1 MTQDNNRTLTLR
13 ALDIP
18 TIHKF
23 GIGFDQ
29 MFDELM
35 RVTSKQSTNYPPHN
49 ILKID
54 ENNFVIQLAVAG
66 FTEGEINVGVEGQV
80 LTITGSTDRDNKY
93 GAEYLVHG
101 ISMRDFER
109 TFTLAEYVEVKHA
122 EITNGILSIE
132 LERIIPVEK
141 MPKKIDIKFNK

>member
-1 MTQDNNRTLTLR
+1 MTQDNRTLTLR

-35 RVTSKQSTNYPPHN
+35 RVTSRQSTNYPPHN

-66 FTEGEINVGVEGQV
+66 FTEGEVDVGVEGQI
-80 LTITGSTDRDNKY
+80 LSITGSTNRDNKY

-109 TFTLAEYVEVKHA
+109 TFTLAEHVEVKSA

-141 MPKKIDIKFNK
+141 MPKKIDIKYNK

>member
-1 MTQDNNRTLTLR
+1 MTQDNRTLTLR

-35 RVTSKQSTNYPPHN
+35 RTTSRQSTNYPPHN

-66 FTEGEINVGVEGQV
+66 FGDGEIDIQVEGQV
-80 LTITGSTDRDNKY
+80 LSIVGSSTGDNKY
-93 GAEYLVHG
+93 GAEYLIRG

-109 TFTLAEYVEVKHA
+109 TFTLAEHVEVKNA

-141 MPKKIDIKFNK
+141 LPKKIDIKFNK

>member
-1 MTQDNNRTLTLR
+1 MTQDNRTLTLR

-29 MFDELM
+29 MFDELL
-35 RVTSKQSTNYPPHN
+35 RATSRQSTNYPPHN

-66 FTEGEINVGVEGQV
+66 FDKGEVDIQVEGQI
-80 LTITGSTDRDNKY
+80 LSITGSTNKVNKY
-93 GAEYLVHG
+93 GNEYLVQG

-109 TFTLAEYVEVKHA
+109 TFTLAEHVEVKNA
-122 EITNGILSIE
+122 EVTNGILSIE
-132 LERIIPVEK
+132 LERIVP
-141 MPKKIDIKFNK
+141 IDKLPRTIAINYNK

>member
-1 MTQDNNRTLTLR
+1 MSENRTLTLR

-23 GIGFDQ
+23 GVGFDQ

-35 RVTSKQSTNYPPHN
+35 RATSRQSTNYPPHN

-66 FTEGEINVGVEGQV
+66 FSQGDIDIQVEGQV
-80 LTITGSTDRDNKY
+80 LSITGSTNKDNQY
-93 GAEYLVHG
+93 GAEYLIQG

-109 TFTLAEYVEVKHA
+109 TFTLAEHVEVKNA
-122 EITNGILSIE
+122 SVTNGILSIE
-132 LERIIPVEK
+132 LERIIPIEK
-141 MPKKIDIKFNK
+141 MPKKIDITYKK

>member
-1 MTQDNNRTLTLR
+1 MTQENKTLTLR

-29 MFDELM
+29 MFDELL
-35 RVTSKQSTNYPPHN
+35 RTTSRQSTNYPPHN

-66 FTEGEINVGVEGQV
+66 FDKGEVDIQVEGQI
-80 LTITGSTDRDNKY
+80 LSIAGSTNKDNQY
-93 GAEYLVHG
+93 GAEYLVQG

-109 TFTLAEYVEVKHA
+109 TFRLAEHVEVKNA
-122 EITNGILSIE
+122 EVTNGILSIE
-132 LERIIPVEK
+132 LERIVPVEK
-141 MPKKIDIKFNK
+141 LPKTIAINYNK

>member
-1 MTQDNNRTLTLR
+1 MTQENRTLTLR

-66 FTEGEINVGVEGQV
+66 FSDGEIDVQVEGQV
-80 LTITGSTDRDNKY
+80 LSIVGSSTGDNKY
-93 GAEYLVHG
+93 GAEYLIRG

-109 TFTLAEYVEVKHA
+109 TFTLAEHVEVKNA

-141 MPKKIDIKFNK
+141 LPKKIDIKYNK

>member
-1 MTQDNNRTLTLR
+1 MSRELTLR

-18 TIHKF
+18 TIARF

-29 MFDELM
+29 MFNELE
-35 RVTSKQSTNYPPHN
+35 RVTKQTTNYPPHN

-54 ENNFVIQLAVAG
+54 DNNFVIQLAVAG
-66 FTEGEINVGVEGQV
+66 FDQGDIDLQVEGQV
-80 LTITGSTDRDNKY
+80 LTIKGSTDKDNQY
-93 GAEYLVHG
+93 GAEYLIQG

-109 TFTLAEYVEVKHA
+109 TFTLAEHVEVKSA
-122 EITNGILSIE
+122 SVTNGILSIE

-141 MPKKIDIKFNK
+141 MPKKIDIKYNK

>member
-1 MTQDNNRTLTLR
+1 MTQENKTLTLR

-29 MFDELM
+29 MFDELL
-35 RVTSKQSTNYPPHN
+35 RTTSRQSTNYPPHN

-66 FTEGEINVGVEGQV
+66 FDKGEVDIQVEGQM
-80 LTITGSTDRDNKY
+80 LSIAGSTSKDNQY
-93 GAEYLVHG
+93 GAEYLVQG

-109 TFTLAEYVEVKHA
+109 TFRLAEHVEVKNA
-122 EITNGILSIE
+122 EVTNGILSIE
-132 LERIIPVEK
+132 LERIVPVEK
-141 MPKKIDIKFNK
+141 LPKTIAINYNK

>member
-1 MTQDNNRTLTLR
+1 MTQDNRTLTLR

-35 RVTSKQSTNYPPHN
+35 RVTSRQSTNYPPHN

-66 FTEGEINVGVEGQV
+66 FAPGEIDLQVEGQV
-80 LTITGSTDRDNKY
+80 LTITGKSTRDSLY
-93 GAEYLVHG
+93 DAEYMLQG

-109 TFTLAEYVEVKHA
+109 TFTLAEHVEVKNA
-122 EITNGILSIE
+122 ANTYGILSIE

-141 MPKKIDIKFNK
+141 MPKKIDIKYNK

>member
-1 MTQDNNRTLTLR
+1 MTQDNRTLTLR

-35 RVTSKQSTNYPPHN
+35 RTTSKQSTNYPPHN

-66 FTEGEINVGVEGQV
+66 FSDGEIDVQVEGQV
-80 LTITGSTDRDNKY
+80 LSIVGSSTMDNKY
-93 GAEYLVHG
+93 GAEYLIRG

-109 TFTLAEYVEVKHA
+109 TFTLAEHVEVKNA

-132 LERIIPVEK
+132 LERIIPLEK

>member
-1 MTQDNNRTLTLR
+1 MTQENRTLTLR

-35 RVTSKQSTNYPPHN
+35 RTTSKQSTNYPPHN

-66 FTEGEINVGVEGQV
+66 FGDGEIDIQVEGQV
-80 LTITGSTDRDNKY
+80 LSIVGSSTSDNKY
-93 GAEYLVHG
+93 GAEYLIRG

-109 TFTLAEYVEVKHA
+109 TFTLAEHVEVKNA

-141 MPKKIDIKFNK
+141 LPKKIDIKFNK